1 MLKIYPSHPMF
12 KTVNDLA
19 YRIAACKNPHVFWG
33 NAQDVPEPERKA
45 EIAMLEQQFEDLAI
59 FIKLMS

>member
-12 KTVNDLA
+12 EIVNDLA
-19 YRIAACKNPHVFWG
+19 YRMAACKNPHVFWG
-33 NAQDVPEPERKA
+33 NAQDVPEPERLA
-45 EIAMLEQQFEDLAI
+45 EIADLERQFEDVEI

>member
-1 MLKIYPSHPMF
+1 MF